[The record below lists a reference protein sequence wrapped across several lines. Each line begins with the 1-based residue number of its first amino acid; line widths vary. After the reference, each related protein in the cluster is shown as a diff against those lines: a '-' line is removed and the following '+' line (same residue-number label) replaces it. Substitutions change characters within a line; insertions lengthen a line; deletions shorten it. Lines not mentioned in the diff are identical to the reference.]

1 MTEKIAISYTAD
13 QFLNSLRNVVGAE
26 IIGLHEPIFNG
37 NEIKYL
43 TDAIESTYVSSTGPY
58 IEKFEDK
65 LKEYTG
71 SKFVISV
78 NSGTSGLHIS
88 LLLSGILENNEV
100 IVPALTFAATAN
112 AVMYCGAVPNF
123 VDCETES
130 FGIDPDKLRE
140 YLTEIVE
147 FKTGLPVNKFTKRRI
162 GAIIVMHTF
171 GHPSKIEEIIEVAH
185 QFNLIVIE
193 DAAESMGSFYS
204 GKHTGTFG
212 SMGVL
217 SFNGNKTITTGGG
230 GAILTDQA
238 NLAHRAR
245 HLSTTAKLPSKW
257 EFIHDTVGFNYRM
270 PNLNAALGLAQL
282 EQLEYKIDRKRKLL
296 EQYKVEFAK
305 FPELHMMEEPSF
317 ARSNYWLQTII
328 LPSSTSNLRD
338 EILDLTNDSGIM
350 TRPIWEPLS
359 NLKHLSKFP
368 KMDLSRVDE
377 YKNRLINLPSNP
389 KS

>member
-1 MTEKIAISYTAD
+1 MKEKVEVSYTAD
-13 QFLNSLRNVVGAE
+13 TVLKCLQNVVGKE
-26 IIGLHEPIFNG
+26 TIGLHEPIFNG
-37 NEIKYL
+37 NEIEYL
-43 TDAIESTYVSSTGPY
+43 TDAINSTFVSSTGPY
-58 IEKFEDK
+58 IEKFEKK
-65 LKEYTG
+65 LQEYTG

-88 LLLSGILENNEV
+88 LLLSGILAGDEV

-130 FGIDPDKLRE
+130 FGIDPDKLRS
-140 YLTEIVE
+140 YLLEIIKFE
-147 FKTGLPVNKFTKRRI
+147 TGRPVNKFTNRKI

-171 GHPSKIEEIIEVAH
+171 GHPSKIEEIIEVAN
-185 QFNLIVIE
+185 QFKLLVIE
-193 DAAESMGSFYS
+193 DAAESVGSFYNK
-204 GKHTGTFG
+204 KHTGTFG
-212 SMGVL
+212 SVGVL

-238 NLAHRAR
+238 NLAHQAR

-282 EQLEYKIDRKRKLL
+282 EQLETKIEKKRKLL
-296 EQYKVEFAK
+296 DRYREEFVK
-305 FPELHMMEEPSF
+305 FPELRMLEEPQFS
-317 ARSNYWLQTII
+317 RSNYWLQTLI
-328 LPSSTSNLRD
+328 LPSSTLNLRD
-338 EILDLTNDSGIM
+338 EILDLSNDSGTM

-359 NLKHLSKFP
+359 NLKHFRKFP

-377 YKNRLINLPSNP
+377 FKSRLVSLPSNP
-389 KS
+389 KN

>member
-1 MTEKIAISYTAD
+1 MTEKIEISYTAD

-88 LLLSGILENNEV
+88 LLLSGILSNDEV

-130 FGIDPDKLRE
+130 FGIDPDKLRQ

-147 FKTGLPVNKFTKRRI
+147 FETGLPVNKFTKRKI

-282 EQLEYKIDRKRKLL
+282 EQLEYKIERKRKLL
-296 EQYKVEFAK
+296 EQYKAEFAK
-305 FPELHMMEEPSF
+305 FPELHMVEEPSF

-338 EILDLTNDSGIM
+338 EILDLSNDSGVM